1 MPVALSLS
9 AASMPAMPPPT
20 TITAGLTGTSMGSSG
35 WLNGRRWICA
45 LRMRLAFSV
54 ASSLS
59 SVTQEQCS
67 RTLAIWSRN
76 GLRPAS
82 AAALRNV
89 GSCMVGEQ
97 AATTTRFTP
106 SFWMSSLIRSWPGSE
121 HMYLYS
127 RETTTLGCSA
137 AHAVTFSTSTL
148 PPMLLPQWQK

>member
-20 TITAGLTGTSMGSSG
+20 TITAGLTGTSMGSSA

-67 RTLAIWSRN
+67 RRLAISHRY
-76 GLRPAS
+76 GFSPAS
-82 AAALRNV
+82 ATALRKV
-89 GSCMVGEQ
+89 GSCMRGEQ
-97 AATTTRFTP
+97 AATTTPVRLC
-106 SFWMSSLIRSWPGSE
+106 SLMASLIMLCPGSE
-121 HMYLYS
+121 HMYL
-127 RETTTLGCSA
+127 
-137 AHAVTFSTSTL
+137 
-148 PPMLLPQWQK
+148 

>member
-1 MPVALSLS
+1 
-9 AASMPAMPPPT
+9 MPAMPPPT

-35 WLNGRRWICA
+35 TLNGRRWICA

-59 SVTQEQCS
+59 SVTHEQCS

-89 GSCMVGEQ
+89 GSCIVGEQ

-106 SFWMSSLIRSWPGSE
+106 SFWMSSLIRSWPGS
-121 HMYLYS
+121 S
-127 RETTTLGCSA
+127 TCTCTRATTTTLGCSA
-137 AHAVTFSTSTL
+137 AQAVTFSTSTL
-148 PPMLLPQWQK
+148 PAMLLPQWQK